1 MCMIRRAILFCTLQ
15 VTCCLI
21 AAQHGILPDPQVDVT
36 HYCFDLIISD
46 SSDVINCTAEIDV
59 SLKGAVKSVFLDLDN
74 VNPKGKGMIVGSV
87 LLNGRKAEWEH
98 SGNRIKVELSPS
110 GIPVDSAE
118 ISVSYSGIPADGLII
133 SKNKFG
139 NRTFFADH
147 WPDRASA
154 YLPVVDHPADKAAV
168 EFVITAPSHYEVVAS
183 GYLIEESDLPGDM
196 KLTHWKE
203 DVQLPVKV
211 MAFAAADFAV
221 RLAGYAAGIPVW
233 TWVYPENRK
242 EGFKDYAVAI
252 KPLKLF
258 SELIGPYS
266 YSKLA
271 NVQSKTIFG
280 GLENASCIFYAEN
293 SVTGQGNAGNLI
305 AHEIAH
311 QWFGNSVTEG
321 DWYHIWL
328 SEGFATYLAAVY
340 GEEAEGKEKLE
351 ESMMTAR
358 TRVLR
363 SSEKNPRPVIDT
375 SITDLMGLLNTNSYQ
390 KGAWVL
396 HMLRSEAGEENFWK
410 GIKLFYGRFKDK
422 NAITDD
428 FRNVMEEV
436 TGRDL
441 KKFFHQW
448 LFVAGE
454 PNLRISLA
462 ASKNNGTS
470 DIIVEQ
476 VQDYLFS
483 FNLKIILKENGRSTA
498 LEIPIRERKTTVNV
512 KASTGAEMIIDPD
525 VKLLFRKVE

>member
-1 MCMIRRAILFCTLQ
+1 MFMIRRTIFLCALLTD
-15 VTCCLI
+15 CCLI
-21 AAQHGILPDPQVDVT
+21 AAQSGNLPDPRVDVT
-36 HYCFDLIISD
+36 RYRFDLMLSD
-46 SSDVINCTAEIDV
+46 SSDLINCTAVIDV
-59 SLKGAVKSVFLDLDN
+59 RLKGAVRSVFFDLDN
-74 VNPKGKGMIVGSV
+74 ASPQGKGMIVESV
-87 LLNGRKAEWEH
+87 LQNGRKAEWEH
-98 SGNRIKVELSPS
+98 SGNRVKVELSPP

-118 ISVSYSGIPADGLII
+118 ITVNYSGIPADGLII

-168 EFVITAPSHYEVVAS
+168 EFMITAPSHYEVVAS
-183 GYLIEESDLPGDM
+183 GYVVEESDLPGDM

-203 DVQLPVKV
+203 DIPLPVKV
-211 MAFAAADFAV
+211 MAFAAADFAIS
-221 RLAGYAAGIPVW
+221 LAGYAAGIPVW
-233 TWVYPENRK
+233 TWVYPENRR
-242 EGFKDYAVAI
+242 EGFKDYAVAV
-252 KPLKLF
+252 KPL
-258 SELIGPYS
+258 ELYSGIIGPYS

-293 SVTGQGNAGNLI
+293 SVTGQGKAEDLI

-321 DWYHIWL
+321 DWHHIWL

-340 GEEAEGKEKLE
+340 SEATYGKQKLE
-351 ESMMTAR
+351 QSMMSAR

-363 SSEKNPRPVIDT
+363 ASEKNPRPVIDP

-410 GIKLFYGRFKDK
+410 GIKLFYGRFRDK
-422 NAITDD
+422 NAMTDD
-428 FRNVMEEV
+428 FRKVMEEA

-441 KKFFHQW
+441 EKFFHQW

-454 PNLRISLA
+454 PNLRISLVA
-462 ASKNNGTS
+462 ARNKGTS
-470 DIIVEQ
+470 EIIVEQ
-476 VQDYLFS
+476 VQDYLFT
-483 FNLKIILKENGRSTA
+483 FNLEIILKESGRSTT
-498 LEIPIRERKTTVNV
+498 LEIPIKERKTTVNV
-512 KASTGAEMIIDPD
+512 KASSGAEMIIDPD